1 MKRAAM
7 LGAWVLCLTVPLV
20 FTAPASTI
28 SRVDETAALAVTLGP
43 GSYFLGPESLVVTGN
58 DTLHVTVSCSRR
70 LDPPR
75 DTRVI
80 GYTAL
85 PDGASFTVVREVPE

>member
-1 MKRAAM
+1 MRRATLA
-7 LGAWVLCLTVPLV
+7 GAWVLCLTIPVV

-28 SRVDETAALAVTLGP
+28 SRADETAALAVALGP
-43 GSYFLGPESLVVTGN
+43 GSYFLGPESLVVTGD

-75 DTRVI
+75 DPGVI
-80 GYTAL
+80 DYTAL
-85 PDGASFTVVREVPE
+85 PGGASFSIVLEVPE